1 MQEMKEDFTASPDT
15 ESHEGE
21 KTGSHSLA
29 EGNDDVKAKKR

>member
-1 MQEMKEDFTASPDT
+1 MQEMKEDFTASPNT

-21 KTGSHSLA
+21 TGSHSLA